1 LTPQEVSVAS
11 HASFITAD
19 ALLDH
24 WQGHRRLTRRVID
37 AFPEDQL
44 FTFSIGGMRTF
55 GALALEILGMGVPMV
70 QGVVTDKWTWA
81 MPSEPLSK
89 AQLLDRWD
97 DSTVQIDEL
106 GKQIPADRFDQTM
119 TAFGQFTGKVHWLLL
134 YIIDNEVH
142 HRGQGY
148 VYLRALGVQPPPFY
162 ERA

>member
-1 LTPQEVSVAS
+1 
-11 HASFITAD
+11 
-19 ALLDH
+19 
-24 WQGHRRLTRRVID
+24 
-37 AFPEDQL
+37 
-44 FTFSIGGMRTF
+44 
-55 GALALEILGMGVPMV
+55 MV

-106 GKQIPADRFDQTM
+106 WKQIPADRFDQTM